1 MTEVINPQ
9 TGEVLSAPNSSP
21 TIGKLAEALAKAQG
35 EMKPPKATRTATV
48 VMTAGGQY
56 SYKYA
61 DLSDVLQSA
70 RDALSNNGLA
80 VLQTYE
86 ASDPLLLVTT
96 LCHSSGEWMRSIL
109 PVRTQKTATDKS
121 GRVYVQEMKPQD
133 IGSSMTF
140 MRRYALSALIGIA
153 AEEDDDGKGA
163 GSQKTPSGADRPRP
177 NTEHARVLGAP
188 VKEKPAGLDI
198 DPAIDASEKCPG
210 PKYKGKVWIDFPA
223 DQLRFYVERY
233 GALLATGR
241 LDAKLKTV
249 VTTAKKAC
257 ESALQHVLK
266 KEGSQ

>member
-35 EMKPPKATRTATV
+35 EMKPPKATRTAV
-48 VMTAGGQY
+48 VTMTAGGQY

-70 RDALSNNGLA
+70 RDALSSNGLA
-80 VLQTYE
+80 VLQTFE
-86 ASDPLLLVTT
+86 AGDSLLLLTT

-121 GRVYVQEMKPQD
+121 GRTYVQELKPQD
-133 IGSSMTF
+133 LGSSITY

-163 GSQKTPSGADRPRP
+163 GTPAAAAKTPPP
-177 NTEHARVLGAP
+177 KTQP
-188 VKEKPAGLDI
+188 KPGLDI
-198 DPAIDASEKCPG
+198 APAIDASEQCPG
-210 PKYKGKVWIDFPA
+210 PKYRGKVWIDFTA
-223 DQLRFYVERY
+223 EQLRYYIDHY
-233 GALLATGR
+233 GKLLDSGK
-241 LDAKLKTV
+241 LDAKLKAV
-249 VTTAKKAC
+249 VTTAKKAS
-257 ESALQHVLK
+257 ESALQHVTK

>member
-70 RDALSNNGLA
+70 RDALSSNGLA

-86 ASDPLLLVTT
+86 TGDPLLLVTT

-140 MRRYALSALIGIA
+140 MRRYALSALIGMA

-163 GSQKTPSGADRPRP
+163 GTPAAAAKTPPP
-177 NTEHARVLGAP
+177 KTQP
-188 VKEKPAGLDI
+188 KPAAKPGLDI
-198 DPAIDASEKCPG
+198 DPAVDASEKCPG
-210 PKYKGKVWIDFPA
+210 PKYRGKVWIDFPA
-223 DQLRFYVERY
+223 DQLAFYVEHY
-233 GALLATGR
+233 GKLLASG
-241 LDAKLKTV
+241 KLEDKIKTV